1 MQHRTVVGI
10 ALMLTACGQSPTSA
24 PEATQAREVTTADD
38 DTCTGSVA
46 EYCRTTAGVCPSFDT
61 AVARRSALCAQP
73 GVASVEV
80 RSCAGSFRS
89 VGWRYHL
96 LGHGDEYFD
105 DGGRLTAA
113 YLASDYGAAY
123 CGHSFTQRFGEVPE
137 CPGAVVTT
145 SLCGP

>member
-1 MQHRTVVGI
+1 MKTPLVMNSEARMKQIWNTVPPKI
-10 ALMLTACGQSPTSA
+10 
-24 PEATQAREVTTADD
+24 RN
-38 DTCTGSVA
+38 
-46 EYCRTTAGVCPSFDT
+46 EY
-61 AVARRSALCAQP
+61 
-73 GVASVEV
+73 
-80 RSCAGSFRS
+80 
-89 VGWRYHL
+89 
-96 LGHGDEYFD
+96 GDEYFD